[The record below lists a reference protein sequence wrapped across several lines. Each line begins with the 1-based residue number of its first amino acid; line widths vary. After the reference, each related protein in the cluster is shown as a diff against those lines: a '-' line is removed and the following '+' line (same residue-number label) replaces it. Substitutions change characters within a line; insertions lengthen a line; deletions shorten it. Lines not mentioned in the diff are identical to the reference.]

1 MLEAEV
7 RSGASESTTP
17 ARLGAIAGVVHPLR
31 GVDPQA
37 VAEGVTTVLGGRRLP
52 FRPEANADPFQVL
65 AQLASEWASDTPGA
79 PSPAHGSWLLLTTE
93 LAAHHGP
100 GADWCAALAAFR
112 RPLLLVADP
121 QAGWEGQ
128 ARAHGAMARQGG
140 IPLLGVVSHGELR
153 AHHFA
158 PALGLGLPWLGCLP
172 AGGASTAQAW
182 QEQLWRL
189 REQLWFRWWQLCR
202 TEQVMPC
209 PCPQGNLT
217 GKRGGAPAARSTTPQ
232 RASADSYRTDPGYR
246 HGRG

>member
-37 VAEGVTTVLGGRRLP
+37 VAEGVTTVLGGRPP

-65 AQLASEWASDTPGA
+65 AQWASEWASDTPGA

-121 QAGWEGQ
+121 QAAWEGQ

-140 IPLLGVVSHGELR
+140 IPLLGVVSHGEPR

-158 PALGLGLPWLGCLP
+158 PALELGLPWLGCLP
-172 AGGASTAQAW
+172 AGGASTAQAR

-202 TEQVMPC
+202 TEQVMAMPM
-209 PCPQGNLT
+209 PAREPHRE
-217 GKRGGAPAARSTTPQ
+217 KRGSASSTKYNTTAGVS
-232 RASADSYRTDPGYR
+232 R
-246 HGRG
+246 